1 MKKDAPLT
9 ESMFYI
15 LLSLKEK
22 LHGYGIIKKVEYMSK
37 GRLILAPGTLYGAL
51 TNLEKS
57 KLIEAVGVD
66 PENPR
71 RKLYIITSQGEV
83 VIKFELN
90 RLEEMVNNGR
100 GVYND

>member
-1 MKKDAPLT
+1 MRKNAPLT

-15 LLSLKEK
+15 LLSLKET
-22 LHGYGIIKKVEYMSK
+22 LHGYGIIKKVEQMSK

-51 TNLEKS
+51 TNLEKN

-66 PENPR
+66 PDNPR
-71 RKLYIITSQGEV
+71 RKLYIITSQGETT
-83 VIKFELN
+83 IKLELN

-100 GVYND
+100 GIYND